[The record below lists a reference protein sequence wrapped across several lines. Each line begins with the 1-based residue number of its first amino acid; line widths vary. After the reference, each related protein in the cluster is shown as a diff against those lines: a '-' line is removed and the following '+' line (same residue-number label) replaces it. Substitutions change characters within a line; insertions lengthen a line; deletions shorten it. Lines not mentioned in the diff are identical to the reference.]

1 MASRIIQQPDNGPDL
16 NENLDTGQGFL
27 FLPDVTAV
35 RGSNSIEQI
44 ASGSL
49 NTLTLIEVVIDGDL
63 QFWQLQS
70 GAATADTENTVAPLD
85 NAGIHWQRVGGFGA
99 AMMAAARV
107 TTASTVSLLNNT
119 VTAISFDTERF
130 NSGEWDSAVN
140 PSRIT
145 ALVDGIYSIS
155 GSVSFSSN
163 ATGQRK
169 LAIRQN
175 GATDIASEQ
184 SQATSSLPTNVTVA
198 TVTKMLAGDYVE
210 LTALQT
216 SGGSLDILKTNQYS
230 PELAAVRLA
239 PFTDITNP
247 FSGNPPPT
255 PTPTPPGT
263 TTTPFSVTGAGWY
276 RVWQGEYPA
285 STNFNIVRSD
295 NGDGQTSDTVLD
307 VTIIAGSPEGIINVT
322 RNSIPNTASP
332 SIDFVRVYHDPG
344 VGLAYIEVHLLR
356 GGAWTIAHSSLD
368 DNYLDAPILESD
380 FATSGL
386 TTLAYGLKPN
396 VTGGTGTID
405 VPQINSGGNKLLAPN
420 AGVNWAAAT
429 GTPARTT
436 FDTGAATLTQV
447 AQRLMAVINDLIT
460 QGVFSLGVPATMT
473 YANMLELAA
482 SLVAEGTVANVT
494 DAFNITAAPDTTVQ
508 GIYTPVA
515 NFNSHSAYRIQGYEY
530 ETGNTR
536 FVRWSTEHSTWT
548 IGNASG
554 NLYHSGAT
562 ESTPWGVVQ
571 WKNESNSN
579 VTVTITAPNLPFTY
593 NALTDTHTAMV
604 VTSSNTTGYEGLYLR
619 GADQNS
625 KRRYYLVG
633 TSTNNKRIEWSGS
646 SWLLKD
652 DSLTEAFSLETVT
665 YPDQVVTWTDSN
677 GYTISVT
684 GLSATNLMSG
694 LSVGDVTSTYNGVY
708 IPVQGDYN
716 VLAGR
721 KLIYRRDDGAHFI
734 ANSGSNWAFSDSLA
748 GPWPIISD
756 TDGIFPWNAAWTTA
770 NLTVQQNPIAS
781 AGWINGVSQGNI
793 TGNVTGNFH
802 L

>member
-35 RGSNSIEQI
+35 RGANSIEQI

-155 GSVSFSSN
+155 GSVSFASN

-184 SQATSSLPTNVTVA
+184 SQATSSLPTNVTVS
-198 TVTKMLAGDYVE
+198 TVNKLLAGDYVE

-255 PTPTPPGT
+255 PTTTPPGT
-263 TTTPFSVTGAGWY
+263 TTTPFTVTEAGWY
-276 RVWQGEYPA
+276 RVWEGEYPA
-285 STNFNIVRSD
+285 STNFNIIRSD

-332 SIDFVRVYHDPG
+332 SIDFVRVYHDAG

-356 GGAWTIAHSSLD
+356 GGEWTISHSSLD

-386 TTLAYGLKPN
+386 TTLSYGLKPN

-420 AGVNWAAAT
+420 AGVNWATAT

-436 FDTGAATLTQV
+436 FDTGTATLTQV
-447 AQRLMAVINDLIT
+447 AQRLMGVINDLIT
-460 QGVFSLGVPATMT
+460 QGVFSLGIPASMT

-482 SLVAEGTVANVT
+482 SLVAEGSVANVT

-515 NFNSHSAYRIQGYEY
+515 NFNSHAAYRIQGYEY

-562 ESTPWGVVQ
+562 ESHPWSVVQ

-579 VTVTITAPNLPFTY
+579 VTVTITAPNLAFTY

-604 VTSSNTTGYEGLYLR
+604 VADLGTTSGFAGLYLR
-619 GADQNS
+619 GADLNS

-633 TSTNNKRIEWSGS
+633 TSTNNKRIEWSGAE
-646 SWLLKD
+646 WLVKD
-652 DSLTEAFSLETVT
+652 DSALWDSTINDTT
-665 YPDQVVTWTDSN
+665 YPDQATWALV
-677 GYTISVT
+677 SVT
-684 GLSATNLMSG
+684 GLNAVDLMSG
-694 LSVGDVTSTYNGVY
+694 CTVGDITSTYNGVY
-708 IPVQGDYN
+708 VPVQGIYN

-721 KLIYRRDDGAHFI
+721 KLVYRRDDGLYELQ
-734 ANSGSNWAFSDSLA
+734 NSGAIWVLWDVVGNVGLLN
-748 GPWPIISD
+748 SD
-756 TDGIFPWNAAWTTA
+756 TDGIFPWNAAWTGA
-770 NLTVQQNPIAS
+770 NLTAQQNTIAS